1 MLMSQS
7 ASGSSTTFVLP
18 RESLAEG
25 AHHGAASLSSKLLA
39 DLLFDGVQR
48 VTDAVQ
54 AQRVEARL
62 QSFCERGARAVIAS
76 NAAAVA
82 ATQ

>member
-1 MLMSQS
+1 MQ
-7 ASGSSTTFVLP
+7 
-18 RESLAEG
+18 LA
-25 AHHGAASLSSKLLA
+25 A
-39 DLLFDGVQR
+39 LLFDGVQR